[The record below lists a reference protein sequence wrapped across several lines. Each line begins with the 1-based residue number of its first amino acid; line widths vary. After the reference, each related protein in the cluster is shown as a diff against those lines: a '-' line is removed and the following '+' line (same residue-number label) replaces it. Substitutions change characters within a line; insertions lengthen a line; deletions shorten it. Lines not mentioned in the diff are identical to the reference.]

1 MGMVVMTHIPDELGP
16 EEDVEKTSE
25 AQPGQ
30 AGQQETWNGV
40 NINLRDVKKNNVANN
55 ADRSSLSAP

>member
-1 MGMVVMTHIPDELGP
+1 MVVWLWGLDGYGCKALMALVVMTHIPDELGP
-16 EEDVEKTSE
+16 EEDVEKACE

-40 NINLRDVKKNNVANN
+40 NIN
-55 ADRSSLSAP
+55 